1 MQRPDWGNLFLK
13 YDSNSDG
20 LLTKENVEK
29 MMEDAGMKY
38 ATNAEIQFAFTVI
51 SKYRQTL
58 QLQTFVN
65 WGKSMEG

>member
-1 MQRPDWGNLFLK
+1 
-13 YDSNSDG
+13 
-20 LLTKENVEK
+20 

-38 ATNAEIQFAFTVI
+38 ATDAEIQFAFTVV

-65 WGKSMEG
+65 WGKSMEGQTQKKLIMYT